1 MQTIYLRW
9 ASMAKI
15 IRQNFIKNLVFVTG
29 LTRSG
34 KTLLM
39 PIVSSMER
47 VEHLAY
53 NYLMEQVPMMH
64 ILGLI
69 SNEAAICLMR
79 YAVDNMFY
87 DLTIGRNL
95 NLRFGDLTSVWKSTQ
110 PFRYLKR
117 LFAKEGNAALESIMQ
132 KNHFFLMQLHDAI
145 WHIDIYCKSF
155 PEMKMIHIT
164 RHPINMVHNWYGK
177 GYGGDFFEN
186 PRNATLNIEWESK
199 SLPYYAAG
207 WEQAYL
213 NMSEMDRIIHMIQ
226 RLEDN
231 HRKKYNSL
239 PEEERSKIKI
249 IPFEKLV
256 TDHKPIL
263 RDISEFL
270 GTNLTRHTPRICK
283 RERCPRKLFREDRGR
298 ELDKIKGLCSDDAF
312 RILMSMSNEYEE
324 LYTKDVI
331 YT

>member
-1 MQTIYLRW
+1 MTNIT
-9 ASMAKI
+9 
-15 IRQNFIKNLVFVTG
+15 RQNFIKNLVFVTG

-34 KTLLM
+34 KTMLM

-53 NYLMEQVPMMH
+53 NYLMEQIPMMH
-64 ILGLI
+64 VLGLI
-69 SNEAAICLMR
+69 SDEAAICLMR

-117 LFAKEGNAALESIMQ
+117 LFAKEGDAALESIMQ
-132 KNHFFLMQLHDAI
+132 KNHFFLLQLHDAI

-164 RHPINMVHNWYGK
+164 RHPVSMVYDWYKK
-177 GYGGDFFEN
+177 GYGADFFEN
-186 PRNATLNIEWESK
+186 PRNATLTIEWK
-199 SLPYYAAG
+199 TKQLPYYAAG
-207 WEQAYL
+207 WEQEYL
-213 NMSEMDRIIHMIQ
+213 NMSEIDRIIHMIKT
-226 RLEDN
+226 LEDN
-231 HRKKYNSL
+231 HREKYDPL
-239 PEEERSKIKI
+239 PESTRRKIRI
-249 IPFEKLV
+249 ISFEKMV
-256 TDHKPIL
+256 TSPEPIL

-270 GTNLTRHTPRICK
+270 GTALTRHTSRICK
-283 RERCPRKLFREDRGR
+283 RERCPRKLRREDRDK
-298 ELDKIKGLCSDDAF
+298 ELEVIKGLCSDDAL

-324 LYTKDVI
+324 QYTKDVI
-331 YT
+331 YA